1 LCTTSDGQRDIEA
14 RVAAALGFPKRKYL
28 AVERER
34 RWLCREVPRD
44 RIVRT
49 EAITDLYVAGT
60 RLRLREARP
69 LDGSIPLLRLSRKA
83 DVDSHT
89 RLITSI
95 YLPEQEFILLSH
107 CLMGKRLRKLR
118 HLLQPAGGNP
128 LCVDEFLDDLKGLLI
143 AEAEFETLEALERFA
158 TPEFAIREVTA
169 DPKFTGAHLATNG
182 LPKDYD
188 SST

>member
-1 LCTTSDGQRDIEA
+1 MKITWPADIDA
-14 RVAAALGFPKRKYL
+14 PVAASLGFPKLKYL

-34 RWLCREVPRD
+34 RWLCRDVPRD
-44 RIVRT
+44 HIVRT

-69 LDGSIPLLRLSRKA
+69 LDGGTPLLRLSRKA

-95 YLPEQEFILLSH
+95 YLPEEEFILLSRS
-107 CLMGKRLRKLR
+107 LTGSRLRKLR
-118 HLLQPAGGNP
+118 HHLQPAGGSP

-169 DPKFTGAHLATNG
+169 EPQFTGAHLARNG
-182 LPKDYD
+182 LPKDQL
-188 SST
+188 